1 MNNFQI
7 RYLKLINHN
16 SNTNYKNSLLEKMKI
31 HILKTNK
38 NLIVLAFL
46 SFIIFVCRIISFR
59 ENSLDPDE
67 LEYLYAIRRCLIDP
81 RPFVGFDSHTTGP
94 MAIYLLALIKM
105 LTGFSKLYQLRLITY
120 FCFILPSLYFIYDA
134 IKPGAKIIGA
144 TAFTVLVCI
153 SNFPSF
159 GPYYDGIFCY
169 NTEYQLLF
177 YTSLLYWI
185 IQQKPNKMRLIG
197 IALLIFILPMVK
209 FQAIPITLFF
219 AIYIGLKF
227 ILAKEYEYLKFTVFA
242 YAVFISIGLFY
253 LVSNGLMEDFSYFYL
268 TKNLSYMSSN
278 ALGQSSINPINFI
291 HRVNQ
296 FYSFLYIFL
305 LLFLY
310 HLIKVLPKNKFFFR
324 SFFLHPLTFSFSF
337 LVISTITIVISK
349 NDFGHYYIFLFLPTS
364 IFIAE
369 LYHALNDHSE
379 SRNHI
384 YALFMIILFVNF
396 NFSFFGKSCELVW
409 NKMNAKSVDHLTF
422 GKPLNSI
429 IEKELVDWLENH
441 RQSKQEAILSIGWTQ
456 SQALYYQLQDDFKPM
471 YSKSNFFYYKNS
483 FETKNTLIF
492 KKEETILIKALA
504 SEKPL
509 FIVDTWNLLNELKG
523 TQLLQFVANHYDLR
537 LTLNKNK
544 VYQRRSN

>member
-1 MNNFQI
+1 
-7 RYLKLINHN
+7 
-16 SNTNYKNSLLEKMKI
+16 MKI
-31 HILKTNK
+31 HFLKTYR
-38 NLIVLAFL
+38 NLIILAFL

-94 MAIYLLALIKM
+94 FAIYLLALIKM

-134 IKPGAKIIGA
+134 IKPGAKIIAA
-144 TAFTVLVCI
+144 TAFTVFVCI

-177 YTSLLYWI
+177 YTTLLYWI
-185 IQQKPNKMRLIG
+185 SEQKPNKTRLIG
-197 IALLIFILPMVK
+197 IALLIFIIPLVK

-219 AIYIGLKF
+219 AFYIGLKF
-227 ILAKEYEYLKFTVFA
+227 ILAKEYEYLKFTVIA
-242 YAVFISIGLFY
+242 YVAFMSIGVIY
-253 LVSNGLMEDFSYFYL
+253 LVSNGLLEDFYYFYL
-268 TKNLSYMSSN
+268 VKNLSYMSSN
-278 ALGQSSINPINFI
+278 ALGQSSIDPTNFF
-291 HRVNQ
+291 HRVNL
-296 FYSFLYIFL
+296 FYNFLYIFL
-305 LLFLY
+305 LVFLY
-310 HLIKVLPKNKFFFR
+310 HLITRVSAGKFSFS

-337 LVISTITIVISK
+337 LVISAITIIVSK
-349 NDFGHYYIFLFLPTS
+349 NDFGHYYIFLFLPAS

-369 LYHALNDHSE
+369 LYQALEIKNE
-379 SRNHI
+379 SHNHV
-384 YALFMIILFVNF
+384 YAIFMIILIANF
-396 NFSFFGKSCELVW
+396 NYSFVGKSCELVW
-409 NKMNAKSVDHLTF
+409 NKISSKSVEHLSF

-429 IEKELVDWLENH
+429 IEVELIDWLKDHHTAKKE
-441 RQSKQEAILSIGWTQ
+441 SILSIGWTQ
-456 SQALYYQLQDDFKPM
+456 SQAMYYELQDDYLPM

-483 FETKNTLIF
+483 FETKNTVIF
-492 KKEETILIKALA
+492 KKEESILINALA

-509 FIVDTWNLLNELKG
+509 FIVDTWNLLAELKG
-523 TQLLQFVANHYDLR
+523 TQLPQFVANHYDLK

-544 VYQRRSN
+544 VYQRKND

>member
-1 MNNFQI
+1 
-7 RYLKLINHN
+7 
-16 SNTNYKNSLLEKMKI
+16 MKI

-67 LEYLYAIRRCLIDP
+67 LEYLYAIRRCLVDP

-94 MAIYLLALIKM
+94 FAIYLLALIKM
-105 LTGFSKLYQLRLITY
+105 LTGFSKLYELRLITY

-134 IKPGAKIIGA
+134 IKPGAKIIAA
-144 TAFTVLVCI
+144 TAFTVFVCI

-177 YTSLLYWI
+177 YTTLLYWI
-185 IQQKPNKMRLIG
+185 SEQKPNKTRLIG
-197 IALLIFILPMVK
+197 IALLIFIIPLVK

-219 AIYIGLKF
+219 AFSIGLKF
-227 ILAKEYEYLKFTVFA
+227 ILAKEYEYLKFTVIS
-242 YAVFISIGLFY
+242 YAVLISIGLVY
-253 LVSNGLMEDFSYFYL
+253 LVSTGLLDDFTYSYI

-291 HRVNQ
+291 HRINQ

-305 LLFLY
+305 LIFLY
-310 HLIKVLPKNKFFFR
+310 HLLTKVSAGQFSFR

-337 LVISTITIVISK
+337 LVISAITNIMSK
-349 NDFGHYYIFLFLPTS
+349 NDFGHYYIFLFVPAS

-369 LYHALNDHSE
+369 LYLALEIKNE
-379 SRNHI
+379 SHNHV
-384 YALFMIILFVNF
+384 YAIFMIILLLNF
-396 NFSFFGKSCELVW
+396 NYRFFGKSCELVW
-409 NKMNAKSVDHLTF
+409 NKISSKSIEHLSF
-422 GKPLNSI
+422 GKPLNTI
-429 IEKELVDWLENH
+429 IEKDLVDWLKKH
-441 RQSKQEAILSIGWTQ
+441 RQSKEEAILSIGWTQ
-456 SQALYYQLQDDFKPM
+456 SQALYYELQDDFKPM

-483 FETKNTLIF
+483 FETKNARIF
-492 KKEETILIKALA
+492 KNEETLLLNALEA
-504 SEKPL
+504 EKPR
-509 FIVDTWNLLNELKG
+509 FIVDTWDLLNELKG
-523 TQLLQFVANHYDLR
+523 TRLPLFVANHYDLK